1 MYLMEVR
8 SRKGGGGAVDV
19 KTEGKQVCFIS
30 SEKISFVSP
39 KEKKIMRI
47 SKATFPWNYAQ
58 TISGIT

>member
-1 MYLMEVR
+1 MYMYLMGVR
-8 SRKGGGGAVDV
+8 SRKGEAVDV

-47 SKATFPWNYAQ
+47 SKATFPRNYAQ